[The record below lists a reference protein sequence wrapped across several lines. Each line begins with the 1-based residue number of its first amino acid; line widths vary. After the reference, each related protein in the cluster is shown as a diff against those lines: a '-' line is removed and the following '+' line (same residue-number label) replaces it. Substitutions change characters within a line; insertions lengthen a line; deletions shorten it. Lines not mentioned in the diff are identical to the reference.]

1 MRPLIPAVSA
11 VQLVESAPE
20 IEKTGV
26 NIKVPFPACT
36 QNSNRAIY
44 DCAFLCHTAHCRFF
58 QAPAQAENPVLF
70 FFVFFISRVVPVT
83 TRISGQHP
91 RRRFPR
97 LVSAALRQLVGA
109 SLNAVED
116 RSESE
121 T

>member
-58 QAPAQAENPVLF
+58 PARLKRRIPF
-70 FFVFFISRVVPVT
+70 FLPCFTSYDTNKWSASEARVCGA
-83 TRISGQHP
+83 S
-91 RRRFPR
+91 PR
-97 LVSAALRQLVGA
+97 LVSAARLRSPPA
-109 SLNAVED
+109 TC
-116 RSESE
+116 RCES
-121 T
+121 